1 MRGDGEH
8 GVTPGAEAHSPPE
21 RAGPPRDSARTTPDG
36 APSPPAIR
44 IHRAET
50 PEDLDAIRALFVEYV
65 RAPDWEADFATYLV
79 QQAFETELAELP
91 GPYAPPTGALLLA
104 RVDGKPAACIAAK
117 SLDPPDVCEMKRL
130 FVRPQFRGLGL
141 GEQLVRQLIVLARGA
156 GYRRMRLDTLP
167 SMSAAQRLYQRLG
180 FREIPPY
187 CENPVRGAH
196 FLERELDADPGSP
209 TVHR

>member
-1 MRGDGEH
+1 M
-8 GVTPGAEAHSPPE
+8 TPDAE
-21 RAGPPRDSARTTPDG
+21 ARTTPDG
-36 APSPPAIR
+36 ASSAPAIR

-50 PEDLDAIRALFVEYV
+50 PEDLDAVRELFLEYV
-65 RAPDWEADFATYLV
+65 SVPDWEADFATYLA

-104 RVDGKPAACIAAK
+104 RVAGQPAACIASK

-141 GEQLVRQLIVLARGA
+141 GERLVRQLIGLARGA

-167 SMSAAQRLYQRLG
+167 SMSAAQRLYRRLG
-180 FREIPPY
+180 FRDIPPY

-196 FLERELDADPGSP
+196 FLERELDADPSLP
-209 TVHR
+209 PVQR